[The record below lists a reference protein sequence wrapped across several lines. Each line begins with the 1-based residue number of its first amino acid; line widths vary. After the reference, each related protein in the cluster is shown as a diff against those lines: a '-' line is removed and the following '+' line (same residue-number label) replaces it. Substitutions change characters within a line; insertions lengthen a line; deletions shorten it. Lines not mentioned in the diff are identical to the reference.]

1 MKKNDYVVIEGRTLN
16 GDAERVFT
24 TSQENALKDAQDTAN
39 RLGKVVVLVKVVKI
53 LVPDAEKEV

>member
-1 MKKNDYVVIEGRTLN
+1 MRKNDYVVIEGRMLN

-24 TSQENALKDAQDTAN
+24 TSQENALKDAQDIAN